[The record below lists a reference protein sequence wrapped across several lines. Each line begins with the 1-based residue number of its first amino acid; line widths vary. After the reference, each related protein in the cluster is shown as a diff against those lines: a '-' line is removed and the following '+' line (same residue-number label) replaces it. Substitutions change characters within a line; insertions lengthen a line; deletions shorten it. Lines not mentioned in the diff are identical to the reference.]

1 MYYFYEG
8 RTIRGTNTVGW
19 ALLVQL
25 GAVVCL
31 GIVSAA
37 VGVLYV
43 GTFANPLAL
52 LGPFLGII
60 VAFCGIIIAE
70 IAAAIVF
77 LIGLRDIYA
86 GRHEYGVDQTRALER
101 AFILLIVYIVVAAV
115 SVIYTTSS
123 AFLPTVTGQ
132 SNLAGTAGTLV
143 LAPLSALFAGL
154 TLEQSVRTLAPEG
167 ERSRLRLALAL
178 GVVGAAVGP
187 AMSLLVGLASS
198 PTLDL
203 VSAGIIGSA
212 LAGNGVA
219 AISLLLFWLGYQE
232 TKRSLEA
239 GNPRPVLP
247 RIDQVYPWLY
257 RPYYA
262 YPSGPPPSV
271 PPPKR

>member
-8 RTIRGTNTVGW
+8 RTIRGANMVGW

-25 GAVVCL
+25 GAVISL
-31 GIVSAA
+31 GIASAA
-37 VGVLYV
+37 LGALFA
-43 GTFANPLAL
+43 GTLANPLAL
-52 LGPFLGII
+52 LGPFLGVVLAI
-60 VAFCGIIIAE
+60 CGIVIAE

-77 LIGLRDIYA
+77 LLGFRDIYA
-86 GRHEYGVDQTRALER
+86 GRHEYGVDQTRSLER
-101 AFILLIVYIVVAAV
+101 AFILLIVYVVLAAV
-115 SVIYTTSS
+115 SAVYSTSS
-123 AFLPTVTGQ
+123 AFLPGVTGQ
-132 SNLAGTAGTLV
+132 SDLAGIAGSLV

-154 TLEQSVRTLAPEG
+154 TLIHSVRTLAPEG

-187 AMSLLVGLASS
+187 AMSLLVGSASS
-198 PTLDL
+198 PTLEFIS
-203 VSAGIIGSA
+203 VGIIASA

-219 AISLLLFWLGYQE
+219 AISLLLFWLAYQE

-247 RIDQVYPWLY
+247 RADQVYPWLY

-262 YPSGPPPSV
+262 YPPAMPPSP